1 MDTPD
6 RVGPLHGVRIFDLT
20 TIVMGPSATQILG
33 DLGADVIKVE
43 APEGDALRRIGPQ
56 RHEAMGPLYLQA
68 NRNKRSVSL
77 DLKTAEGRNAA
88 LLLAADC
95 DVFVSN
101 IRPNAI
107 QRLGLHEEALRSV
120 NPALIH
126 VCAVGY
132 GEGGPGSGLPVYDDL
147 MQAASG
153 IAGLFQALDGSPR
166 YVPAN
171 ICDRIVGLYLALS
184 IIAALHHRQRTGEG
198 QSIEVP
204 MFETMVQF
212 VMGDHSGG
220 EAFVPALGPAGYA
233 RLMSRH
239 RGPYRTSDGWLAVV
253 IYTDAHWRTFSAL
266 VGMPTLLDT
275 DPRFATLQARTV
287 NAEACGQL
295 LAGLFCTRSTEDWI
309 TMLREIDLPCGKVNT
324 LDSLPDDPHVRAV
337 ALFSP
342 VQHPSEGTLRQ
353 SRFPVRFS
361 GSPASVRRHA
371 PRLGEHTE
379 EVLAEARSRSLAK
392 PPTEGNR

>member
-1 MDTPD
+1 MNTPD
-6 RVGPLHGVRIFDLT
+6 RVGPLHGVRVFDLT

-68 NRNKRSVSL
+68 NRNKRSVCL
-77 DLKTAEGRNAA
+77 DLKTAEGRDAA

-101 IRPNAI
+101 VRPQAV
-107 QRLGLHEEALRSV
+107 QRLGLHAEALRSV

-132 GEGGPGSGLPVYDDL
+132 GEGGPGSGQPVYDDL

-153 IAGLFQALDGSPR
+153 IAGLFQAIDGSPR
-166 YVPAN
+166 YVPVN

-220 EAFVPALGPAGYA
+220 NAFVPALGPPGYA

-253 IYTDAHWRTFSAL
+253 VYTDAHWRAFSAL
-266 VGMPTLLDT
+266 VGMPALLDT
-275 DPRFATLQARTV
+275 DPRYANLQARTV

-295 LAGLFCTRSTEDWI
+295 LAGYFCTRSTDDWI
-309 TMLREIDLPCGKVNT
+309 TALREIDLPCGKVNT
-324 LDSLPDDPHVRAV
+324 LDSLPADPHVREV
-337 ALFSP
+337 GLFST
-342 VQHPSEGTLRQ
+342 VQHPTEGALRQ

-361 GSPASVRRHA
+361 SSPASVRRHA

-379 EVLAEARSRSLAK
+379 EVLAEVRSRRRARR
-392 PPTEGNR
+392 PTEGGQ